1 MTDFLVS
8 VRDLDV
14 QKIGATNTDKGAFG
28 ESLPRLVSFCLEG
41 LQHRRFEPAFRAK
54 VMDAGIKIL
63 SDVFIDLAP
72 TKKKI
77 DRMLQAAML
86 NALDIHAGTITG
98 VALDHK
104 EYPDGPDWD
113 VPRHTAIDF
122 LYKVFMADGDNIRR
136 ILTGMGQQALDARL
150 RKTKEPTDFFPKM
163 LFAEQLW
170 KKTYATA
177 SSRDIYGI
185 IMLMRGMMRF
195 AHLPT
200 PRGNAWG
207 YTDLEF
213 WEVEGKWAG
222 TITSITGAMKTM
234 KNGFGDKVTT
244 FVAVSQPSA
253 LKALFDTP
261 RIPEAVMRLL
271 LCSDDDVHDAI
282 IGLVQNIFDQVE
294 ERVDCFRAML
304 LHFPAQ
310 SMIAMQEYLAN
321 WIQDAQH
328 LPTAVESARWLVRCF
343 TDILEVLC
351 RQSGAGSGLAFLRD
365 PVFLEISTE
374 KGRKMSDEVSGLW
387 NRMTKALSVIIRR
400 TSRWAPFYDNSEMV
414 DWMQDALIFGRLLVE
429 ENRTFEGA
437 AQGTVIITSE
447 SPVIEAPNQLSLV
460 GDKMIVQ
467 LEQVLDSLISWMRLT
482 EVETLHQTYELLK
495 SLLDRLTKAGSSQ
508 TISDALMKSF
518 VTVDAFCRRRKR
530 HKTKLNDG
538 ELAELAVLIK
548 PYMKPEDDSDDDVEY
563 VSSSI
568 VPPTAKGKER
578 EPAKGKSKTDAFS
591 RLMQNAEK
599 GAMPRRVDTTGT
611 PSERSTP
618 ASSPVVIDVDD
629 FDDEFG
635 DDFLAGLDADALEDM
650 ERSATNREA
659 QRKLQKSQGQKLPDL
674 FKKSGTSTLKPLVKP
689 TPKPVVP
696 VVRGSGLLSKIRREV
711 AADHREKPA
720 LVRQLNRD
728 VLNRDVPRLARPS
741 IPPPRAKTPSETS
754 SSSDSEEE
762 DGGLEAI
769 KRLQKAGA
777 AKAKMTVL
785 PPRAKLAT
793 LSRPEMSPAERQRL
807 NAQRTKARLKP
818 DMTMLWS
825 TMLKWDPIQRD
836 FPDNL
841 PSKIPAKFRDV
852 QEYARTYMPLFF
864 RELRDQSLNEMNE
877 SSDPVRLTVEVASR
891 QHTDDFIDLELSI
904 VGTIPNMWYLN
915 EYDTCLLMFDGKTI
929 LIKVQAFRRAGKNVT
944 LHVRIDNSRDS
955 PSLGVKS
962 RCQLRKHMNM
972 STAAREFAALKG
984 LPFYEPELLNS
995 ILEAKPT
1002 ALPEIPR
1009 VTWEKAMIAYNVN
1022 EPQAKAIIGSMR
1034 VKGFAL
1040 IQGPPG
1046 TGKTK
1051 TISGLAG
1058 RFMTERPTHISL
1070 HGSGKTVNAKLLIC
1084 APSNAAI
1091 DEVTRRLKDGVPT
1104 SDGKMVVPQIV
1115 RLGAESSMNAAVKDV
1130 SLDSLIE
1137 ARVSSVRAKG
1147 GDNDVHI
1154 KRVEAALDEI
1164 RQKREAKQAE
1174 LAMAGDDA
1182 DRRQQIEAE
1191 LSTLVQQ
1198 RIVKSKEMN
1207 KYRDAARDS
1216 GRQLDGARREA
1227 RERILQDAD
1236 IICSTLAG
1244 AGHDSIASFQFET
1257 VIIDEAAQSVEPSA
1271 LIPLKYGCTRCILVG
1286 GE

>member
-1 MTDFLVS
+1 
-8 VRDLDV
+8 
-14 QKIGATNTDKGAFG
+14 
-28 ESLPRLVSFCLEG
+28 
-41 LQHRRFEPAFRAK
+41 
-54 VMDAGIKIL
+54 
-63 SDVFIDLAP
+63 
-72 TKKKI
+72 
-77 DRMLQAAML
+77 ML
-86 NALDIHAGTITG
+86 NALQIHAGTITG
-98 VALDHK
+98 IALDHK
-104 EYPDGPDWD
+104 EYPDGADWD

-122 LYKVFMADGDNIRR
+122 LYKVFMSDGDNIRR
-136 ILTGMGQQALDARL
+136 IISSMGQQALDARQ
-150 RKTKEPTDFFPKM
+150 RKCKDPSDFFPKM
-163 LFAEQLW
+163 VFAEQLW
-170 KKTYATA
+170 KKTYAT
-177 SSRDIYGI
+177 STSRDIYGI
-185 IMLMRGMMRF
+185 VILMRGMMRF
-195 AHLPT
+195 GHLPT

-207 YTDLEF
+207 YTDLAF
-213 WEVEGKWAG
+213 WEPEGRWAG
-222 TITSITGAMKTM
+222 TITSITSAMKTM
-234 KNGFGDKVTT
+234 KNGFGDKLTT

-253 LKALFDTP
+253 LKSLFDTA

-282 IGLVQNIFDQVE
+282 IGLIQNIFDQVE

-310 SMIAMQEYLAN
+310 SMVALQDYLER
-321 WIQDAQH
+321 WIQDAQS

-365 PVFLEISTE
+365 PVFLEIRTA
-374 KGRKMSDEVSGLW
+374 KGKMSDEVSALW
-387 NRMTKALSVIIRR
+387 DCMTKALSVIIRR
-400 TSRWAPFYDNSEMV
+400 TPKWAPFYDNSEMV

-437 AQGTVIITSE
+437 AQGTAVSTRE
-447 SPVIEAPNQLSLV
+447 SPAIEAPNKLSLV
-460 GDKMIVQ
+460 GDRMIVQ
-467 LEQVLDSLISWMRLT
+467 LEQVLDSLISWLRLT

-495 SLLDRLTKAGSSQ
+495 SLLDRLTKARSNSSV
-508 TISDALMKSF
+508 SDALMKSF
-518 VTVDAFCRRRKR
+518 ITVDGFCRRSKR
-530 HKTKLNDG
+530 HKTKLNDS

-548 PYMKPEDDSDDDVEY
+548 PFMKPENDSDNDIEY

-568 VPPTAKGKER
+568 AVPTS
-578 EPAKGKSKTDAFS
+578 KSKEHAPVKSKSKSDAFAK
-591 RLMQNAEK
+591 LMQNAEK
-599 GAMPRRVDTTGT
+599 GAMPRRIDSTSI
-611 PSERSTP
+611 PSEKSTP
-618 ASSPVVIDVDD
+618 ASSPVVIDVDE
-629 FDDEFG
+629 FGDDLDDFG
-635 DDFLAGLDADALEDM
+635 DDFLAGLDAQTLEDM
-650 ERSATNREA
+650 ERSAANREA
-659 QRKLQKSQGQKLPDL
+659 QRKLQKSQGQKLPDM
-674 FKKSGTSTLKPLVKP
+674 FKKAGPSVAKPLVKP
-689 TPKPVVP
+689 TPKPIIP

-711 AADHREKPA
+711 AAEHREKPA

-728 VLNRDVPRLARPS
+728 VLDRNVQRLAKPS
-741 IPPPRAKTPSETS
+741 LPTPRAKTPSETS
-754 SSSDSEEE
+754 SSSDSDEE
-762 DGGLEAI
+762 DGGLEAL
-769 KRLQKAGA
+769 KRLQKASA
-777 AKAKMTVL
+777 AKTKMTVL

-825 TMLKWDPIQRD
+825 TMLKWDPMQRD

-841 PSKIPAKFRDV
+841 PSKIPARFRDV

-891 QHTDDFIDLELSI
+891 QHTDDFVDLELSI

-915 EYDTCLLMFDGKTI
+915 EYDTCLLMFDGKTV
-929 LIKVQAFRRAGKNVT
+929 LIKVQAFKRNARNVT
-944 LHVRIDNSRDS
+944 LHIRMDGSRDS
-955 PSLGVKS
+955 PSLSVKS

-984 LPFYEPELLNS
+984 LPYYEPELLTS

-1154 KRVEAALDEI
+1154 KRVELALDEI

-1182 DRRQQIEAE
+1182 DRRQQIESE
-1191 LSTLVQQ
+1191 LATLVQQ

-1227 RERILQDAD
+1227 REKILQDAD

-1271 LIPLKYGCTRCILVG
+1271 LVPLKYGCTRCILVG
-1286 GE
+1286 GRCDRSFSRF

>member
-1 MTDFLVS
+1 L
-8 VRDLDV
+8 
-14 QKIGATNTDKGAFG
+14 NN
-28 ESLPRLVSFCLEG
+28 
-41 LQHRRFEPAFRAK
+41 
-54 VMDAGIKIL
+54 
-63 SDVFIDLAP
+63 VFIDLCP
-72 TKKKI
+72 TRSKV
-77 DRMLQAAML
+77 DRVLQAAML
-86 NALDIHAGTITG
+86 NALEIHSSTITG
-98 VALDHK
+98 IALDHK
-104 EYPDGPDWD
+104 EYPDGADWD
-113 VPRHTAIDF
+113 VSRHTAIDF
-122 LYKVFMADGDNIRR
+122 LYKVFMSDGDNIRR
-136 ILTGMGQQALDARL
+136 ILSTMGQQALDARS
-150 RKTKEPTDFFPKM
+150 RKAKDSSDYFPKM
-163 LFAEQLW
+163 LFATQLW

-177 SSRDIYGI
+177 TSRDIYGI
-185 IMLMRGMMRF
+185 VILMRGMMRF

-207 YTDLEF
+207 YTDLSF
-213 WEVEGKWAG
+213 WEPEGKWAG

-244 FVAVSQPSA
+244 FVAVSPPST
-253 LKALFDTP
+253 LKALFDTV
-261 RIPEAVMRLL
+261 RVPEAVIRLL

-310 SMIAMQEYLAN
+310 SMVALQDYLER
-321 WIQDAQH
+321 WIQDAQS

-365 PVFLEISTE
+365 PVFLEIRTA
-374 KGRKMSDEVSGLW
+374 KGKMSDEVTGLW
-387 NRMTKALSVIIRR
+387 NCMTKALSVIIRR
-400 TSRWAPFYDNSEMV
+400 TPRWAPFYDNEEMV

-437 AQGTVIITSE
+437 AQGTAIITAE
-447 SPVIEAPNQLSLV
+447 SPAIEAPNKVSLV
-460 GDKMIVQ
+460 GDQMIVQ
-467 LEQVLDSLISWMRLT
+467 LEQILDSLMSWLRLT
-482 EVETLHQTYELLK
+482 EIETLHQTYELLK
-495 SLLDRLTKAGSSQ
+495 SLLDRLTKGRSNQS
-508 TISDALMKSF
+508 ISDSLMKSF
-518 VTVDAFCRRRKR
+518 ITVDGFCRRSKR
-530 HKTKLNDG
+530 HKTKLNDS

-548 PYMKPEDDSDDDVEY
+548 PFMKPEDDSDVEY
-563 VSSSI
+563 VSSSVA
-568 VPPTAKGKER
+568 VPTVKGKER
-578 EPAKGKSKTDAFS
+578 ESSKVKTKTDAFTK
-591 RLMQNAEK
+591 LMQNAEK
-599 GAMPRRVDTTGT
+599 GALPQRIDAKTTSAKT
-611 PSERSTP
+611 TP
-618 ASSPVVIDVDD
+618 ASSPVIIDVDD
-629 FDDEFG
+629 IDDDFG
-635 DDFLAGLDADALEDM
+635 DDFLAGLDADTLEDM
-650 ERSATNREA
+650 ERSASNREA
-659 QRKLQKSQGQKLPDL
+659 QKKLQKSQGHKLPDM
-674 FKKSGTSTLKPLVKP
+674 FKKSGVPGSKPLIKP
-689 TPKPVVP
+689 TPKPVAP
-696 VVRGSGLLSKIRREV
+696 VVRGSGLLSQIRREV
-711 AADHREKPA
+711 VADHRGKQPARQIDPDILKRLNKPT
-720 LVRQLNRD
+720 
-728 VLNRDVPRLARPS
+728 

-754 SSSDSEEE
+754 SSSDSDEE
-762 DGGLEAI
+762 DGGLEAL
-769 KRLQKAGA
+769 KRLQKASA
-777 AKAKMTVL
+777 AKTKLTVL
-785 PPRAKLAT
+785 PPRAKLVT

-825 TMLKWDPIQRD
+825 TMLKWDPSQRD
-836 FPDNL
+836 FPDKL
-841 PSKIPAKFRDV
+841 PTKISGKFRDV
-852 QEYARTYMPLFF
+852 QEYSRTYMPLFF
-864 RELRDQSLNEMNE
+864 RELRDQSLNEMSE

-915 EYDTCLLMFDGKTI
+915 EFDTCLLSFDGKTI
-929 LIKVQAFRRAGKNVT
+929 LVKVQSFKRNARNVT
-944 LHVRIDNSRDS
+944 LHIRMDVSRDS
-955 PSLGVKS
+955 PSLSVKS

-984 LPFYEPELLNS
+984 LPFYEPELLDS

-1002 ALPEIPR
+1002 TLPEIPR

-1104 SDGKMVVPQIV
+1104 SDGKMVIPQIV

-1147 GDNDVHI
+1147 GDNDVNI
-1154 KRVEAALDEI
+1154 KRVELALDEI

-1174 LAMAGDDA
+1174 LAMAGDDVE
-1182 DRRQQIEAE
+1182 RRQQIESE
-1191 LSTLVQQ
+1191 LATLVQQ

-1271 LIPLKYGCTRCILVG
+1271 LVPLKYGCTRCILVG
-1286 GE
+1286 GKSLIGVRSRFAL